1 MQQCSFRRTLRM
13 GWAMVFLVALLAGCG
28 GQSDDETDGSGY
40 SQIIVLG
47 ASLTDTGN
55 ASILT
60 AATLPGPGYYQGRWS
75 NGPLWIDSLASQ
87 LAKPVRPS
95 LAGGTN
101 YAFGGARTCA
111 MPGATPS
118 PTDMCGQTLSYLAAV
133 QNKADPTALYVVD
146 ASSAGNNISTAV
158 GKDLASSVIT
168 TDAAFDITVILEALY
183 KAGARRFLVSN
194 VPDVGDTPR
203 FRSKTPA
210 EAAAASSLSIGFNHS
225 LDLAVQAFRVA
236 HSSATVK
243 QVDLYAATKNTS
255 GFSNTTQACFDAD
268 ANTLC
273 ASPDTYLYWDSF
285 HPTAALGRRWYS
297 AAAAAL

>member
-1 MQQCSFRRTLRM
+1 MLRRSKCRILGL
-13 GWAMVFLVALLAGCG
+13 GWVMVIFATLLAGCG
-28 GQSDDETDGSGY
+28 GSSDDEPGASGY

-60 AATLPGPGYYQGRWS
+60 AATLPGPRYYDGRWS

-87 LAKPVRPS
+87 LVKPVRPS

-101 YAFGGARTCA
+101 FAFGGARTCV
-111 MPGATPS
+111 MPGATAS
-118 PTDMCGQTLSYLAAV
+118 PTDMCGQALSYLAAV

-158 GKDLASSVIT
+158 SKNLASSVIT
-168 TDAAFDITVILEALY
+168 TDAAADIAAILEALY

-203 FRSKTPA
+203 FRSKTTA

-225 LDLAVQAFRVA
+225 LDLVVQAFRAA
-236 HSSATVK
+236 HSAASVK
-243 QVDLYAATKNTS
+243 QVDLYAATKNTV
-255 GFSNTTQACFDAD
+255 GFSNTTQACFDTD

-273 ASPDTYLYWDSF
+273 ANPDAYLYWDSF

-297 AAAAAL
+297 VAAAAL